1 MIHNEKSQK
10 MLGIIQLAIMSVIR
24 SFPEKAYGTAIA
36 KLVSQQIHKEMSD
49 AQVFVTLNRLERQ
62 GFVTPNISE
71 KEPSE
76 KKGPGRPKKR
86 YTLTASGL
94 RALDEMAAYS
104 FLSSPWMQSGRKR
117 SDYEYPEVEGGSAL
131 AGS

>member
-1 MIHNEKSQK
+1 MTHNGKTQK

-36 KLVSQQIHKEMSD
+36 KLVSQQTHKEMSD

-62 GFVTPNISE
+62 GFVTPDISA
-71 KEPSE
+71 KGPSE
-76 KKGPGRPKKR
+76 KKGPGRPKKH
-86 YTLTASGL
+86 YVLTASGL

-104 FLSSPWMQSGRKR
+104 FLSSPWMQSSGKR
-117 SDYEYPEVEGGSAL
+117 FSHDGSEIKEGSAL
-131 AGS
+131 AGF